1 MNICF
6 FYKNG
11 YIMVIILVDFLAPGA
26 LTKKELCGI
35 IYYYSTFH
43 RVDRS
48 GFFARRKKQPAN
60 GGLIVPEKWKRIAP
74 LAAFAGRIFGFF
86 LLHLAIAGKEKCKK
100 LKCS

>member
-1 MNICF
+1 
-6 FYKNG
+6 
-11 YIMVIILVDFLAPGA
+11 MVIILVDFLVPGA

-86 LLHLAIAGKEKCKK
+86 SCILQLPERKNAK
-100 LKCS
+100 S